1 MTDPKRVPNPIRAA
15 RALPKGAAIIYRHY
29 GSEDRHGIAKALRDI
44 TFAREQQFLIGHDP
58 ELAIEAGADGVH
70 FRRDAALIEPTLWRK
85 RCPGWII
92 TMAGLKGEQ
101 TYLGNSLL
109 LDGIFIS
116 SVFKSDSPSAGLP
129 IGTEAFA
136 QICTAA
142 PVPVIA
148 LGGINEKTALNL
160 LGTGAAGIAGIG
172 GFLRA

>member
-1 MTDPKRVPNPIRAA
+1 MTDPKRVPEPVRAA

-29 GSEDRHGIAKALRDI
+29 GREDRHGIAKALRDI
-44 TFAREQQFLIGHDP
+44 TFEREQQLLIGHDP

-85 RCPGWII
+85 RCPDWII

-101 TYLGNSLL
+101 TYLGNFLV

-136 QICTAA
+136 QICTAM

-148 LGGINEKTALNL
+148 LGGINEKTAPNL
-160 LGTGAAGIAGIG
+160 LGTGAAGVAGIG
-172 GFLRA
+172 GILWA

>member
-1 MTDPKRVPNPIRAA
+1 MTDPKRVPDLVRAA

-70 FRRDAALIEPTLWRK
+70 FRRNATLIEPTLWRK
-85 RCPGWII
+85 RCPDWII
-92 TMAGLKGEQ
+92 TMAGLKGEKN
-101 TYLGNSLL
+101 YSGSLSV

-116 SVFKSDSPSAGLP
+116 SVFKSNSPSAGAP
-129 IGTEAFA
+129 IGTAALA
-136 QICTAA
+136 QICAA
-142 PVPVIA
+142 TPVPVIA
-148 LGGINEKTALNL
+148 LGGINEKTAPSL

-172 GFLRA
+172 GILWT